1 MINVVYEKKDDLTVL
16 YDSNNGTGD
25 IYVDEKNPYIYEE
38 EVTVLPNMFTA
49 PEGYHFVG
57 WEVRFEGIMPT
68 SVDENEDEAEVKEII
83 PGDILEPGD
92 KFKMPAYDVTLVAQW
107 QINTYKVTFKA
118 GANGSL
124 SGTTEFNEIEHGT
137 TWGAAE
143 ITVPTPVANSG
154 YYFSGWAPSLPGND
168 YLITEDLEFIANF
181 TRRSRRDDDDDDD
194 DDRGGGTSKP
204 TPVVVEI
211 PDEEI
216 PAGLPQLNKEDHF
229 QYIQGYPDGTVKP
242 LAYIT
247 RDEVAAVFYRLLDKD
262 YRESIKTET
271 HDFSDVVAD
280 RWSNRY
286 IATLANGGIVTG
298 YEDGTF
304 RPGNYITRAEMA
316 VIASRFDKLTPFES
330 DQFSDIAGHWANKY
344 INSAAAKGWIKG
356 YSDGT
361 FKPDQ
366 YITRA
371 EFVTL
376 VNNVLGR
383 KVTKG
388 EILPDAKKFPDL
400 PEDAWYYEAMMEAI
414 NSHYYYR
421 LEDDTEDWTEI
432 YYPDLD
438 M

>member
-49 PEGYHFVG
+49 PEGHHFVG
-57 WEVRFEGIMPT
+57 WKVEIGEYYDLMPM
-68 SVDENEDEAEVKEII
+68 SVDGNTDEVKDIE
-83 PGDILEPGD
+83 PGDILQPDEV
-92 KFKMPAYDVTLVAQW
+92 FRMPAYDVTLVAQW
-107 QINTYKVTFKA
+107 VKTHTVTFKA
-118 GANGSL
+118 GNGGSL
-124 SGTTEFNEIEHGT
+124 TGQTVFADILDGT

-242 LAYIT
+242 
-247 RDEVAAVFYRLLDKD
+247 
-262 YRESIKTET
+262 
-271 HDFSDVVAD
+271 
-280 RWSNRY
+280 
-286 IATLANGGIVTG
+286 
-298 YEDGTF
+298 
-304 RPGNYITRAEMA
+304 
-316 VIASRFDKLTPFES
+316 
-330 DQFSDIAGHWANKY
+330 
-344 INSAAAKGWIKG
+344 
-356 YSDGT
+356 
-361 FKPDQ
+361 
-366 YITRA
+366 
-371 EFVTL
+371 
-376 VNNVLGR
+376 
-383 KVTKG
+383 
-388 EILPDAKKFPDL
+388 
-400 PEDAWYYEAMMEAI
+400 
-414 NSHYYYR
+414 
-421 LEDDTEDWTEI
+421 
-432 YYPDLD
+432 
-438 M
+438 